1 MNKLNQ
7 TQKTFPRSLNE
18 CFKSTTDYACSI
30 EGPKRSSI
38 APYILGVV
46 VAVVS
51 CATLYFSL
59 KG

>member
-18 CFKSTTDYACSI
+18 CFKSTTDYACAV
-30 EGPKRSSI
+30 ERPQRSSI
-38 APYILGVV
+38 APFVIGLIIAITSVIV
-46 VAVVS
+46 IVS
-51 CATLYFSL
+51 CV

>member
-7 TQKTFPRSLNE
+7 TQKTFPRSLNQA
-18 CFKSTTDYACSI
+18 FKSTTDYACAV
-30 EGPKRSSI
+30 ERPERSSI

-46 VAVVS
+46 IALVGVCTLVS
-51 CATLYFSL
+51 CV